1 MQALMNM
8 IVERV
13 AKDADQEL
21 VAVLVDAVSEMTTG
35 KIVTFETK
43 SKLNPPTYE
52 AYKMVFAGE
61 TSKADTLTILLRFAL
76 RWASLNADSLKAIVR
91 DKIEMTDEGYAYI
104 DKLIDIAASYAG
116 TNSGMDSLLH
126 MIYYIFYG
134 VHNGTA
140 PVAEWQRSYNDRLQ
154 LLEYGAEGAS
164 KTDENLGNVADLL
177 DWLFQTYVEGED
189 ADDDE
194 RAPTGDV
201 YHYQNEDRTENGKD
215 SKNGFAKN
223 GFIRFF
229 QQIFEWIK
237 KIITFSWLKNLTK

>member
-1 MQALMNM
+1 
-8 IVERV
+8 
-13 AKDADQEL
+13 
-21 VAVLVDAVSEMTTG
+21 MTTG
-35 KIVTFETK
+35 KVVSYTSMAEQ
-43 SKLNPPTYE
+43 LNT
-52 AYKMVFAGE
+52 AYKMKYAGDG
-61 TSKADTLTILLRFAL
+61 SKADVITMLLRFAL
-76 RWASLNADSLKAIVR
+76 RWVATGDNPAKLKALIREKVSM
-91 DKIEMTDEGYAYI
+91 DQEGYDYT

-201 YHYQNEDRTENGKD
+201 YHYQDSDRTENGKD

-229 QQIFEWIK
+229 QQIIEWIK
-237 KIITFSWLKNLTK
+237 KIITFSWLKNLIK